1 MRIGMAQL
9 DFTIGAFDTNFEK
22 IARAVKDAL
31 NRGVDLLLLPELA
44 TVGYPPRD
52 LLDRSD
58 FVQANLRQLERIAGL
73 STAKLGILTG
83 YVEPNPE
90 PDGKPLFNSA
100 ALCHRG
106 KVVGIYRKCLLPT
119 YDVFDEAR
127 YFEPGGPV
135 SPLEFDGIRL
145 GVTICEDVWNNPGF
159 VPRRLYDRDPLAE
172 QAAAGADLFVN
183 LSASPFVLGKGK
195 LRRDMLSSEAA
206 KHGKYLFA
214 ANQVGAN
221 DELIFDGHSLGF
233 DPAGDVIVRA
243 RDFEEDLVSY
253 EIPSGALGATSPA
266 PAGEIHGVSSS
277 IAEEAYRALT
287 LGLADYTR
295 KCGFTQVVLGLSGG
309 IDSALVAAVAAG
321 ALGPENVLGIAMP
334 TRYSSA
340 SSLAD
345 AEALVANLGIE
356 YQVVPI
362 DALFQAYLDTLEPAF
377 QGLAP
382 DVTEENLQARIR
394 GDVLMAFSNKFG
406 RLLLSTGNKS
416 ELAVGYCTLYG
427 DMSGGLA
434 VISDVPKTM
443 VYEIC
448 RWLNR
453 DGEVIPESILNKPPS
468 AELRPDQK
476 DEDSLPPYE
485 LLDRILEA
493 YVEHNRSVSEIVQQG
508 FDPATVR
515 DVVRL
520 IDRNEYKRRQSAPG
534 LKITSKAFGVGRR
547 FPIAADY
554 RVLHR

>member
-9 DFTIGAFDTNFEK
+9 DLTIGAFEANFEK
-22 IARAVKDAL
+22 VSFFARKAME
-31 NRGVDLLLLPELA
+31 RGVDLLLLPELG

-52 LLDRSD
+52 LLDRPD
-58 FVQANLRQLERIAGL
+58 FVRENLRQLERIAHL
-73 STAKLGILTG
+73 STAALAILTG

-90 PDGKPLFNSA
+90 PGGKPLFNSA
-100 ALCHRG
+100 ALCHDG
-106 KVVGIYRKCLLPT
+106 KVVGTYRKCLLPT

-135 SPLEFDGIRL
+135 SPLIFNGVRL
-145 GVTICEDVWNNPGF
+145 GVTICEDVWNNPDF

-183 LSASPFVLGKGK
+183 LSASPFTVGKGR
-195 LRRDMLSSEAA
+195 LRRDMLSAEAA
-206 KHGKYLFA
+206 KHGRFLFA

-233 DPAGDVIVRA
+233 DPTGNVVVRA
-243 RDFEEDLVSY
+243 RDFEEDLVTY
-253 EIPSGALGATSPA
+253 ELPA
-266 PAGEIHGVSSS
+266 GSLRTGHPAVPGEIHTVSASA
-277 IAEEAYRALT
+277 IEEAYRALK

-295 KCGFTQVVLGLSGG
+295 KCGFDKVVLGLSGG
-309 IDSALVAAVAAG
+309 IDSALVAAVAAD
-321 ALGPENVLGIAMP
+321 ALGPENVLGVAMP
-334 TRYSSA
+334 TRYSSE
-340 SSLAD
+340 SSLKD
-345 AEALVANLGIE
+345 AHELVESLGIE
-356 YQVVPI
+356 YRVVPI
-362 DALFQAYLDTLEPAF
+362 DMLFQAYLDTLAPVFEGF
-377 QGLAP
+377 AP

-394 GDVLMAFSNKFG
+394 GDVLMALSNKFG

-453 DGEVIPESILNKPPS
+453 DGEVIPQTILAKPPS
-468 AELRPDQK
+468 AELRPDQT
-476 DEDSLPPYE
+476 DQDALPPYE
-485 LLDRILEA
+485 LLDQILED
-493 YVEHNRSVSEIVQQG
+493 YVEHNRSVTEIVARG

-515 DVVRL
+515 EVVRL
-520 IDRNEYKRRQSAPG
+520 IDRNEYKRRQAAPG

-554 RVLHR
+554 RVLHG